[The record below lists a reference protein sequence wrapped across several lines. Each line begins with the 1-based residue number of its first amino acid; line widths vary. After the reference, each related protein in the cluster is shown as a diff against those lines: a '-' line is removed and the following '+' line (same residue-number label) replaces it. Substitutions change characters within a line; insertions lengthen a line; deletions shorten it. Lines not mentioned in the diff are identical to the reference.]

1 MPSRYFY
8 SENYSASDITNYQTL
23 RNYIGNTLETL
34 NKKVRTLESVEVAD
48 IYAAFG
54 GVGWMFSRILE
65 KDIHPTPL
73 GHAMIASVYME
84 MLGGSSIKFENI
96 LPMIGRQDYLDYRSI
111 KETYRTGLMKYT
123 EGELNGI
130 FGDSNS
136 DGTIDLKDAQLV
148 LNWYVNEMA
157 HKDFGEGVTYA
168 GSFRIDVNLDSEVS
182 IEDAQFI
189 LNYYVKNSLSGK
201 KATWAEITGNENAPK
216 E

>member
-1 MPSRYFY
+1 M
-8 SENYSASDITNYQTL
+8 
-23 RNYIGNTLETL
+23 
-34 NKKVRTLESVEVAD
+34 KKKPVT
-48 IYAAFG
+48 G
-54 GVGWMFSRILE
+54 M
-65 KDIHPTPL
+65 KDILPRE
-73 GHAMIASVYME
+73 ME
-84 MLGGSSIKFENI
+84 IRDYA
-96 LPMIGRQDYLDYRSI
+96 IGLI